1 MAEEEKKTSNKNKNK
16 DMNKNKDVKKKKNNK
31 KVQKNVE
38 KNKQNKKENNN
49 NNKEK
54 EPKKVKEEVKKA
66 VETAEEVEVVTEVKE
81 KNDEFEVKQTITT
94 KKQNTGLK
102 VLAAIILLIIVCL
115 AGLYIKYVVIDKNTI
130 GEVTKALMNTLSPK
144 EKLYEALENTYKE
157 KNIEQT
163 FEVKITEFD
172 SSILGANFVKLLGKN
187 EVEETIKGL
196 VLKGTAK
203 KVDNKT
209 ALDAKLN
216 YNEKS
221 IIDAEVYQE
230 LGKEGIA
237 KFFGDEDLAVKLP
250 KGVEVDYKKIE
261 EYMDIVKELKKTYD
275 SKYSDIIKYIDE
287 NIVKIEEK
295 DGKITIKTSLE
306 QLKSSLKGLFLK
318 IKEKPEFIIDT
329 YKALDKII
337 DKLKESGDYAHIG
350 LTKDAIETYSE
361 NIKTVLQNTT
371 TEGIKKD
378 VDEIIEDLK
387 KLDEIRT
394 DAKIELEF
402 TLKDKKVNKLT
413 TKVDVD
419 NKLKVET
426 NTELK
431 YGNTKIEELK
441 YNEEAISDSQS
452 TLQNITTKITMQLLS
467 LPLAQ
472 KIMRNVQGG
481 LGQ

>member
-16 DMNKNKDVKKKKNNK
+16 DMNNNKDVKKKKNNK

-66 VETAEEVEVVTEVKE
+66 VETTEEVEVVTEVKE

-102 VLAAIILLIIVCL
+102 VLAAI
-115 AGLYIKYVVIDKNTI
+115 VIDKNTI

-361 NIKTVLQNTT
+361 NIKTILQNTT

-402 TLKDKKVNKLT
+402 TLKDKKISKMT

-472 KIMRNVQGG
+472 KIMKNVQGG

>member
-1 MAEEEKKTSNKNKNK
+1 
-16 DMNKNKDVKKKKNNK
+16 
-31 KVQKNVE
+31 
-38 KNKQNKKENNN
+38 
-49 NNKEK
+49 
-54 EPKKVKEEVKKA
+54 
-66 VETAEEVEVVTEVKE
+66 
-81 KNDEFEVKQTITT
+81 
-94 KKQNTGLK
+94 
-102 VLAAIILLIIVCL
+102 
-115 AGLYIKYVVIDKNTI
+115 
-130 GEVTKALMNTLSPK
+130 
-144 EKLYEALENTYKE
+144 
-157 KNIEQT
+157 
-163 FEVKITEFD
+163 
-172 SSILGANFVKLLGKN
+172 
-187 EVEETIKGL
+187 
-196 VLKGTAK
+196 
-203 KVDNKT
+203 
-209 ALDAKLN
+209 
-216 YNEKS
+216 
-221 IIDAEVYQE
+221 
-230 LGKEGIA
+230 
-237 KFFGDEDLAVKLP
+237 
-250 KGVEVDYKKIE
+250 
-261 EYMDIVKELKKTYD
+261 MDIVKELKKTYD

-329 YKALDKII
+329 YKVLDKII
-337 DKLKESGDYAHIG
+337 DKLKESGDYAYIG

-361 NIKTVLQNTT
+361 NIKTILQNTT

-378 VDEIIEDLK
+378 VDEIIVDLK

-402 TLKDKKVNKLT
+402 SLKDKKISKMT

>member
-1 MAEEEKKTSNKNKNK
+1 
-16 DMNKNKDVKKKKNNK
+16 
-31 KVQKNVE
+31 
-38 KNKQNKKENNN
+38 
-49 NNKEK
+49 
-54 EPKKVKEEVKKA
+54 
-66 VETAEEVEVVTEVKE
+66 
-81 KNDEFEVKQTITT
+81 
-94 KKQNTGLK
+94 
-102 VLAAIILLIIVCL
+102 
-115 AGLYIKYVVIDKNTI
+115 
-130 GEVTKALMNTLSPK
+130 
-144 EKLYEALENTYKE
+144 
-157 KNIEQT
+157 
-163 FEVKITEFD
+163 
-172 SSILGANFVKLLGKN
+172 
-187 EVEETIKGL
+187 
-196 VLKGTAK
+196 
-203 KVDNKT
+203 
-209 ALDAKLN
+209 
-216 YNEKS
+216 
-221 IIDAEVYQE
+221 
-230 LGKEGIA
+230 
-237 KFFGDEDLAVKLP
+237 
-250 KGVEVDYKKIE
+250 
-261 EYMDIVKELKKTYD
+261 MDIVKELKKTYD

-337 DKLKESGDYAHIG
+337 DKLKESDDYAHIG

-361 NIKTVLQNTT
+361 NIKTILQNTT

-402 TLKDKKVNKLT
+402 SLKDKKISKMT

>member
-1 MAEEEKKTSNKNKNK
+1 
-16 DMNKNKDVKKKKNNK
+16 
-31 KVQKNVE
+31 
-38 KNKQNKKENNN
+38 
-49 NNKEK
+49 
-54 EPKKVKEEVKKA
+54 
-66 VETAEEVEVVTEVKE
+66 
-81 KNDEFEVKQTITT
+81 
-94 KKQNTGLK
+94 
-102 VLAAIILLIIVCL
+102 
-115 AGLYIKYVVIDKNTI
+115 
-130 GEVTKALMNTLSPK
+130 MNTLSPK

-203 KVDNKT
+203 KADNKT

-295 DGKITIKTSLE
+295 DGKIIIKTSLE

>member
-1 MAEEEKKTSNKNKNK
+1 
-16 DMNKNKDVKKKKNNK
+16 
-31 KVQKNVE
+31 
-38 KNKQNKKENNN
+38 
-49 NNKEK
+49 
-54 EPKKVKEEVKKA
+54 
-66 VETAEEVEVVTEVKE
+66 
-81 KNDEFEVKQTITT
+81 
-94 KKQNTGLK
+94 
-102 VLAAIILLIIVCL
+102 
-115 AGLYIKYVVIDKNTI
+115 
-130 GEVTKALMNTLSPK
+130 
-144 EKLYEALENTYKE
+144 
-157 KNIEQT
+157 
-163 FEVKITEFD
+163 
-172 SSILGANFVKLLGKN
+172 
-187 EVEETIKGL
+187 
-196 VLKGTAK
+196 
-203 KVDNKT
+203 
-209 ALDAKLN
+209 
-216 YNEKS
+216 
-221 IIDAEVYQE
+221 
-230 LGKEGIA
+230 
-237 KFFGDEDLAVKLP
+237 
-250 KGVEVDYKKIE
+250 
-261 EYMDIVKELKKTYD
+261 MDIVKELKKTYD

-337 DKLKESGDYAHIG
+337 DKLKESGDYAYIG

-361 NIKTVLQNTT
+361 NIKTILQNTT

-402 TLKDKKVNKLT
+402 TLKDKKISKMN

>member
-1 MAEEEKKTSNKNKNK
+1 MAEEEKKVSEKNKNK
-16 DMNKNKDVKKKKNNK
+16 DMNKNKEEKKKNNTK

-38 KNKQNKKENNN
+38 KNKTNKKE
-49 NNKEK
+49 KVQGK
-54 EPKKVKEEVKKA
+54 EPKKVKDEVKVNIEKEEKA
-66 VETAEEVEVVTEVKE
+66 VIDNNAK
-81 KNDEFEVKQTITT
+81 KDEFEVKQTITA

-102 VLAAIILLIIVCL
+102 ILGILVLLVIVCL

-130 GEVTKALMNTLSPK
+130 GEVTRALMNTLSPK

-203 KVDNKT
+203 KADNKT

-295 DGKITIKTSLE
+295 DGKITIKSSLE

-337 DKLKESGDYAHIG
+337 DKLKESGDYAYIG

-361 NIKTVLQNTT
+361 NIKTILQNTT

-387 KLDEIRT
+387 KLDEIRK

-402 TLKDKKVNKLT
+402 SLKDKKISKMT

>member
-16 DMNKNKDVKKKKNNK
+16 DMNNNKDVKKKKNNK

-54 EPKKVKEEVKKA
+54 EPKKVK
-66 VETAEEVEVVTEVKE
+66 EEVEVVTEVKE

-130 GEVTKALMNTLSPK
+130 GEVTRALMNTLSPK

-203 KVDNKT
+203 KADNKT

-275 SKYSDIIKYIDE
+275 SKYSDIIKYIYE

-329 YKALDKII
+329 YKVLDKII

-402 TLKDKKVNKLT
+402 TLKDKKISKMT

-441 YNEEAISDSQS
+441 YNEEAISNSQS